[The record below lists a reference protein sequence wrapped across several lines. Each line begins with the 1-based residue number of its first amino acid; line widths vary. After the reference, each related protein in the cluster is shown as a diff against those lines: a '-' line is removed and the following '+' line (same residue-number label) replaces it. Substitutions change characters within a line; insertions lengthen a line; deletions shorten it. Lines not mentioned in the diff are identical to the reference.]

1 MGRIRRSA
9 RIRIFT
15 FFVLPLATL
24 TAAAD
29 PVLFDGRYFEVVIA
43 SRISW
48 PDAKAA
54 AEGRSYNGVEGHLVT
69 IGSRAEDEFVDTLRR
84 QVAGESGS
92 EFWVG
97 GYQTSCATA
106 APEPACGWLWIN
118 GEPISPTNTASPY
131 TNWQSGQP
139 NNATPSAKEDFLA
152 IGAGSQPGWNDEG
165 STTPI
170 AGYVVEYGD
179 SVTVPATTCT
189 EAIGCNPTGGQIQQY
204 PDSAVVQ
211 LDATLTARTWLIHD
225 DPARCG
231 VLPLE
236 LFDRAVIVPPYLCG
250 HPDFLVI
257 ETATSGVEIT
267 SGAIDVENLTEEA
280 LPGNLYGCTGVMQNP
295 PGVID
300 LDPSHRD
307 VVAWQASDAAEM
319 LETSRGTGRFF
330 GTLVEVTY
338 GCGSSRGKV
347 VSGSYHFVGLRIH
360 PGLGNEF
367 TDHNPQGNHQSFI
380 ELTRYKLEMLRAS
393 VLDSEVALSKQ
404 SYAKLKGTVD
414 AAIAAHERRR
424 FARALEKV
432 TEFLSLVA
440 STDYATLPSENF
452 SGAHIM
458 RASNI
463 QFMYAQKVIPF
474 EQ

>member
-1 MGRIRRSA
+1 MTTTRA
-9 RIRIFT
+9 RVFIAFA
-15 FFVLPLATL
+15 LSLAAI
-24 TAAAD
+24 TATAD

-54 AEGRSYNGVEGHLVT
+54 AESRSHDGVQGHLAT
-69 IGSRAEDEFVDTLRR
+69 IGSPAEDEFINGLRK
-84 QVAGESGS
+84 QVVGDSGS

-97 GYQTSCATA
+97 GYQTVCATA
-106 APEPACGWLWIN
+106 TPEPACGWLWIN

-139 NNATPSAKEDFLA
+139 NNSTPVAREDFLA
-152 IGAGSQPGWNDEG
+152 VGLGGKSGWNDEG
-165 STTPI
+165 DPTPI

-179 SVTVPATTCT
+179 KVTVSATTCA
-189 EAIGCNPTGGQIQQY
+189 ESGGCNPTGGQIQQY

-211 LDATLTARTWLIHD
+211 LDATLTARTWLVHD

-231 VLPLE
+231 VQALT
-236 LFDRAVIVPPYLCG
+236 LFDGAVIIPPYLCG

-257 ETATSGVEIT
+257 ETDTEGVEIA
-267 SGAIDVENLTEEA
+267 SGAIDVENLTEEV
-280 LPGNLYGCTGVMQNP
+280 LPGNLYGCTGLRQNP
-295 PGVID
+295 AGEFDP
-300 LDPSHRD
+300 DPSHRD
-307 VVAWQASDAAEM
+307 VVAWQSSNPAQM

-347 VSGSYHFVGLRIH
+347 MEGSYHFVGLRIH
-360 PGLGNEF
+360 PGPGNELV
-367 TDHNPQGNHQSFI
+367 DENPQGNHQSFI
-380 ELTRYKLEMLRAS
+380 ELTRYKLDILRAS
-393 VLDSEVALSKQ
+393 VVASNVAVSRQ
-404 SYAKLKGTVD
+404 AYTKLKGAVD
-414 AAIAAHERRR
+414 AAISAHERGRY
-424 FARALEKV
+424 ARALEKI

-440 STDYATLPSENF
+440 TTKYATLPGENF

-474 EQ
+474 EP